1 MMDARGILDQL
12 FQSGKEMLDK
22 GRNVAEQKLGM
33 PEGGEK
39 REAMV
44 SGLGKGAAIGGLL
57 ALLVGTKGGRQV
69 SGKVIKYGSIAAV
82 ATAAYKAYQSWA
94 GQSASAGSIE
104 PSQGRGELSQGT
116 GEPGKGKGQSMNE
129 IQDSSAQQQRAL
141 LLVRAMIAAANAD
154 GHIDDQ
160 EKQTIQGKLAEL
172 QISPESIAKL
182 QSELASPLTP
192 EQLGSMVDS
201 QAAASEVYLL
211 TSLVIDEQSDVE
223 RRYLDRLATALR
235 LPTTLTSRLEKEAF
249 A

>member
-1 MMDARGILDQL
+1 MMDARRILDEL

-22 GRNVAEQKLGM
+22 GRNVAEQKLGV

-44 SGLGKGAAIGGLL
+44 SGLGKGAAVGGLL
-57 ALLVGTKGGRQV
+57 ALLIGTKGGRKV
-69 SGKVIKYGSIAAV
+69 SGKAIQYGSIAAV
-82 ATAAYKAYQSWA
+82 ATAAYKAYQSWS
-94 GQSASAGSIE
+94 GQSANGGSMAT
-104 PSQGRGELSQGT
+104 S
-116 GEPGKGKGQSMNE
+116 KGAGQSMNE
-129 IQDSSAQQQRAL
+129 IQDSSAQQKRAL

-154 GHIDDQ
+154 GHIDEQ

-182 QSELASPLTP
+182 QSELAAPLTP

-211 TSLVIDEQSDVE
+211 TSLVVDEQSDVE
-223 RRYLDRLATALR
+223 RRYLNRLATALR
-235 LPTTLTSRLEKEAF
+235 LPADLATQLEREAF